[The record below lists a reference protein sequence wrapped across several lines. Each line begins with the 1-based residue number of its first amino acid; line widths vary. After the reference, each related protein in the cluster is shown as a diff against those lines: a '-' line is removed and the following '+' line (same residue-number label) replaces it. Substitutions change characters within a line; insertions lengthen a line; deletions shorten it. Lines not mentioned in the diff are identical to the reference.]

1 LGQPAFSQSWYA
13 RASISCLLGSG
24 IIFLRVGARPH
35 LLGAWGISAGPCQ
48 TSLER
53 LATRFKSTWNRS
65 FLAETC
71 PQDKARRALQRM
83 SLARDCPAPRELIK
97 MAPAQGSAPRPYK
110 VFPFQIARRSS
121 GYPSGAPIE
130 AGKAGKCLFNSEQ
143 NAAVFVRSR
152 CWAGSCAFVAPDQR
166 HNGSGLLHGARS
178 G

>member
-1 LGQPAFSQSWYA
+1 MA
-13 RASISCLLGSG
+13 RICPHCAALVEPSAKIHLPDLWGSRL
-24 IIFLRVGARPH
+24 FPKVGMLAPRSLVCSVRALYSSELEHGPTFWGHGAYRRDRARP
-35 LLGAWGISAGPCQ
+35 AWRDWPPDSSPHETARSSP
-48 TSLER
+48 R
-53 LATRFKSTWNRS
+53 LAHKT
-65 FLAETC
+65 
-71 PQDKARRALQRM
+71 KARRALQRM

-152 CWAGSCAFVAPDQR
+152 C
-166 HNGSGLLHGARS
+166 
-178 G
+178 